1 MVHDVMQNSNQLD
14 LKEARK
20 VDDILD
26 SHNMEIDEMTET
38 EHEQREDENENELM
52 DDLSEE
58 EKSNSYE

>member
-1 MVHDVMQNSNQLD
+1 MVHDVMQNSNPLD